1 MGRTIKISE
10 LKPFDVFVFDM
21 QKDDERF
28 VNISNS
34 AYNRYM
40 SLESFDY
47 YNFGTLELLTEVELL
62 GRMEFIEEGIE
73 IVKFVSNDKG
83 QLILADFGDS
93 M

>member
-1 MGRTIKISE
+1 MGRIIKLSK
-10 LKPFDVFVFDM
+10 LKPFDVFKI
-21 QKDDERF
+21 KDVRF
-28 VNISNS
+28 VMLDDCCSYFNGVIINL
-34 AYNRYM
+34 N
-40 SLESFDY
+40 LFPQ
-47 YNFGTLELLTEVELL
+47 EVELL